1 MLQQVKNLVQHRLSR
16 RFDVVVD
23 FFEYKHDTKVLVL
36 LKLIFD
42 RLNQLNS
49 LMLVSLVFDS
59 QCFSELEENFWL
71 TIVQD

>member
-1 MLQQVKNLVQHRLSR
+1 MLQQVKNLVQHRLSC

-23 FFEYKHDTKVLVL
+23 FFEHKHDTKVLVL

-49 LMLVSLVFDS
+49 LMLVGLVFDS